1 MRAAHHIEINRMSWN
16 AEVLAYIR
24 QHPHLPSWPDAADVL
39 GFFDPKLQ
47 NLLPTALPVHTC
59 YAAHGNPKQ
68 AVPLGAAFTLL
79 HMAASVLDDFQDQ
92 DTDNPWSDWPLDR
105 ILSSTL
111 AMVFLSQSCLAR
123 LEANEQAKREVIDGY
138 AQGWLLASVGQNL
151 PVRTDAMVASYWR
164 HALAKA
170 SIGFA
175 VAAWSGVRIAT
186 EETSAQQAAKEYGMA
201 LGTLLQIADDIQDF
215 VASLTANSPSALGA
229 SLPVILACEQQEQPD
244 HSALVRLMGQ
254 ERSRQDLEWA
264 RAVYELVLN
273 LGGLS
278 ITLALGMVYEQK
290 AVAALAEFDPERSSP
305 LIEYARSILPANDA

>member
-1 MRAAHHIEINRMSWN
+1 MSWN
-16 AEVLAYIR
+16 ADVLDYIR
-24 QHPHLPSWPDAADVL
+24 QHPHLASWPDADQVL
-39 GFFDPKLQ
+39 GFFDPRLQ
-47 NLLPTALPVHTC
+47 ILLPTALPVHTC
-59 YAAHGNPKQ
+59 YAAGGSPEQ

-92 DTDNPWSDWPLDR
+92 DTDNPWSTWQLDR

-123 LEANEQAKREVIDGY
+123 LEAPEQAKREVIDGY
-138 AQGWLLASVGQNL
+138 AQGWLLASVGQNQ
-151 PVRTDAMVASYWR
+151 PVQPEAMVASYWR

-186 EETSAQQAAKEYGMA
+186 EDTSAHQAAKEYGMA

-215 VASLTANSPSALGA
+215 VAAPTAKSPSALCA
-229 SLPVILACEQQEQPD
+229 CLPVILAAEQREQPS
-244 HSALVRLMGQ
+244 HETLLRLLGH
-254 ERSRQDLEWA
+254 ERSQQDSAWA
-264 RAVYELVLN
+264 KSVCDSVLS

-278 ITLALGMVYEQK
+278 KTLALGRVYEQK
-290 AVAALAEFDPERSSP
+290 AVEALSAFDSERASP
-305 LIEYARSILPANDA
+305 LIDYARAILPAYDA